1 MVLKNNT
8 QKQTNL
14 LSKKLNMSPKN
25 LNVIKTRNL
34 ASKLSNNRIKNL
46 FKKFEKNFGIKDDF
60 AVAVSGGPD
69 SLALTFLTKIYA
81 LKYNL
86 NCKYFIVDHRLRN
99 ESTQEAKRVKKT
111 LKNFG
116 IKLEILTWKGKKPLS
131 NIQSLARK
139 KRYELLFL
147 KCKHLKYIAIQVFNF
162 FIKDPSNENTN
173 FTRIKVRKIIN
184 SFKDNGLE
192 NDKLFL
198 TLKNLKG
205 SDKVIQFY
213 TEQNKR
219 QNSYLDKENKKLFLN
234 KLFFSQP
241 YEVIFRSFSDSLKY
255 IGRKYFSA
263 RGKKIDYIL
272 KLIEKGTLKKETLA
286 GCVIKKV
293 NQTVIIAKEY

>member
-1 MVLKNNT
+1 
-8 QKQTNL
+8 
-14 LSKKLNMSPKN
+14 MSLKN

-86 NCKYFIVDHRLRN
+86 NCKYFIVDHRLRK

-139 KRYELLFL
+139 KRYELLFF
-147 KCKHLKYIAIQVFNF
+147 KVQKFKNF
-162 FIKDPSNENTN
+162 KFDYRS
-173 FTRIKVRKIIN
+173 
-184 SFKDNGLE
+184 SFE
-192 NDKLFL
+192 
-198 TLKNLKG
+198 
-205 SDKVIQFY
+205 
-213 TEQNKR
+213 
-219 QNSYLDKENKKLFLN
+219 
-234 KLFFSQP
+234 
-241 YEVIFRSFSDSLKY
+241 
-255 IGRKYFSA
+255 
-263 RGKKIDYIL
+263 
-272 KLIEKGTLKKETLA
+272 
-286 GCVIKKV
+286 
-293 NQTVIIAKEY
+293 

>member
-1 MVLKNNT
+1 
-8 QKQTNL
+8 
-14 LSKKLNMSPKN
+14 MSLKN

-86 NCKYFIVDHRLRN
+86 NCKYFIVDHRLRK

-147 KCKHLKYIAIQVFNF
+147 KCKSLKISNLIIGHHLNDLIENFFIRMIRGSGLKGLVSLEKKTTIDEINLIRPLLEFEKKHLQYIAIQVFNF
-162 FIKDPSNENTN
+162 FIKDP
-173 FTRIKVRKIIN
+173 
-184 SFKDNGLE
+184 FK
-192 NDKLFL
+192 
-198 TLKNLKG
+198 
-205 SDKVIQFY
+205 
-213 TEQNKR
+213 
-219 QNSYLDKENKKLFLN
+219 
-234 KLFFSQP
+234 
-241 YEVIFRSFSDSLKY
+241 
-255 IGRKYFSA
+255 
-263 RGKKIDYIL
+263 
-272 KLIEKGTLKKETLA
+272 
-286 GCVIKKV
+286 
-293 NQTVIIAKEY
+293 